1 MSLASMIIFS
11 FIISTVVAYLGIL
24 MIPKMFGTNIN
35 KILGTFFIIAAFIVQ
50 CSIEGDVFYAF
61 GYVIPLIVGAYIAT
75 GIKKDFLIS
84 KITKHTEWNYAHI
97 ANGLMGI
104 MLSFV

>member
-1 MSLASMIIFS
+1 MSLTSMIIFS

-24 MIPKMFGTNIN
+24 VIPKMFGKYIN
-35 KILGTFFIIAAFIVQ
+35 KILGNCLIIAAFLIQ
-50 CSIEGDVFYAF
+50 CFVEEDLFYAF
-61 GYVIPLIVGAYIAT
+61 GYVLPLIVGAYIAT

-84 KITKHTEWNYAHI
+84 KITKHTEWNYALI

-104 MLSFV
+104 ILSFV